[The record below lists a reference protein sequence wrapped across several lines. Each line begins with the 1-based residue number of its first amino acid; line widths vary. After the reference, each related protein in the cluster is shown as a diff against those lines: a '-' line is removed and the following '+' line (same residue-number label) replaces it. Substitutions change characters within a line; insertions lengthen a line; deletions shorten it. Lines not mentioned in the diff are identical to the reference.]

1 MRRAFLLLALTAC
14 DRSAAG
20 TGPAVTIEL
29 PKLTSGTANPPAPNV
44 IVTIDSVVVS
54 NRVMA
59 TIANGALADTGK
71 LEVLKDEITP
81 PLVFAFDKRTT
92 GATVIAVLD
101 TMVMP
106 GEDLM
111 MLGLVTGEPSSQT
124 IEFRV
129 TGTAPGALETNLS
142 PNLELHHEEAVLTA
156 KDGTDKRLGLKA
168 ADPIDESVTLTM
180 AVSRYKSAHGD
191 ATDDTL
197 TLTLYPDATAA
208 DLIMAVESTRE
219 QYPHLVIVA
228 PG

>member
-44 IVTIDSVVVS
+44 IVTTDSVVVA

-59 TIANGALADTGK
+59 TIANDTIADTGK

-101 TMVMP
+101 AMV
-106 GEDLM
+106 
-111 MLGLVTGEPSSQT
+111 
-124 IEFRV
+124 
-129 TGTAPGALETNLS
+129 
-142 PNLELHHEEAVLTA
+142 
-156 KDGTDKRLGLKA
+156 KRLGLKA